1 MRNCISYEMTK
12 KLAQRRIKKERQD
25 AFIGFFVPFTVML
38 FGLLCLGIV
47 LLA

>member
-12 KLAQRRIKKERQD
+12 KLAARRAKQERID
-25 AFIGFFVPFTVML
+25 NLVGFFLPFTVML
-38 FGLLCLGIV
+38 FGLLCLGII

>member
-12 KLAQRRIKKERQD
+12 KLAQRRIKKERQE
-25 AFIGFFVPFTVML
+25 ALMGFFLPFTVML
-38 FGLLCLGIV
+38 FGLLCLGII

>member
-12 KLAQRRIKKERQD
+12 KLARNRIKKEREE
-25 AFIGFFVPFTVML
+25 AFIGFFIPFVVML